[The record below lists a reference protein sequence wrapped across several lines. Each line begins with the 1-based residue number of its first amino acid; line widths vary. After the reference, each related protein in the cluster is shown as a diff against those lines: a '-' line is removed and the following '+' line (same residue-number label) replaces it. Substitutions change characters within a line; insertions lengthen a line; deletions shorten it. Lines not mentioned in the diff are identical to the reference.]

1 MLTYADQSVR
11 LQEEAAKGH
20 GSRSGKGVRTTGTA
34 IISNREI
41 DREGTTHFKP
51 KVSTRMTVLCVPE
64 FGLDFL
70 ICARIWP

>member
-1 MLTYADQSVR
+1 MLTYADQSVL

-51 KVSTRMTVLCVPE
+51 KVKS
-64 FGLDFL
+64 GLDCL
-70 ICARIWP
+70 ICVRIWP